1 MKKFKV
7 TASYITYLS
16 AEIEAE
22 SLEEAE
28 QMAQDLDG
36 GLFDQDGSEDW
47 SIDAVT
53 ELSEAAR

>member
-28 QMAQDLDG
+28 RLAQDLDG
-36 GLFDQDGSEDW
+36 GLFNNDGSEDW
-47 SIDAVT
+47 NVDAVQ
-53 ELSEAAR
+53 ELSEAAP